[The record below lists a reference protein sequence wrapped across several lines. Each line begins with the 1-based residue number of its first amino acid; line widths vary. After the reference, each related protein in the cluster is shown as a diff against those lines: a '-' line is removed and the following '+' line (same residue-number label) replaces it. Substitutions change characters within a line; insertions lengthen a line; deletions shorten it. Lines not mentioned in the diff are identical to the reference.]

1 MQDGGGTS
9 SPTRGARARRRR
21 RSAVGA
27 MILAGAL
34 IGPLAGPSAA
44 VDTDMS
50 IDITAVDF
58 GSVAVGSSPARCP

>member
-9 SPTRGARARRRR
+9 SPIRGARARRRR
-21 RSAVGA
+21 RAVGA
-27 MILAGAL
+27 TILAVAL

-50 IDITAVDF
+50 IDITAIDF
-58 GSVAVGSSPARCP
+58 GSSRSGPRPARCP